1 MQSYHNENGELH
13 YKVIT
18 KLEPGQS
25 KVIRI
30 PQKLFD
36 PCRVKTECKKEKYE
50 LLGKSVYSWQN
61 NYFRCGYLYLLM
73 PISRLQI
80 DKVNPRLEEVQAF

>member
-1 MQSYHNENGELH
+1 MQTYHNEDGELQL
-13 YKVIT
+13 KLIT

-36 PCRVKTECKKEKYE
+36 PCRVKTECKKERNQ
-50 LLGKSVYSWQN
+50 LLGKSVYNW
-61 NYFRCGYLYLLM
+61 
-73 PISRLQI
+73 
-80 DKVNPRLEEVQAF
+80 